1 MKKLI
6 TLLLASSIALAGC
19 ASSAT
24 PVIDSTGKEM
34 KVSKTTGIV
43 TNIRYIKQGLSSHST
58 EYEITYLIKDDEYR
72 MRRYNPRTD
81 STRLSGFSV
90 GDEIVVFYNRIG
102 ITSIDIGEDLKES
115 LKNRN
120 WEEQ

>member
-1 MKKLI
+1 MKKVI
-6 TLLLASSIALAGC
+6 TLLLASSIALSGC

-24 PVIDSTGKEM
+24 PVIDNTGKEM
-34 KVSKTTGIV
+34 KVSKTTGII
-43 TNIRYIKQGLSSHST
+43 TNIRYISKGLSSHST

-81 STRLSGFSV
+81 STRFSGLSV